1 MKMVP
6 LFFSTVIIIFMFLF
20 QWPKIN
26 INQKKEKAA
35 FITLSLLGWLLINFL
50 FIFPNAPGPTEFIDF
65 MYKPLGRLLE

>member
-1 MKMVP
+1 MRMVP

-35 FITLSLLGWLLINFL
+35 FITLTILGWLLINFL
-50 FIFPNAPGPTEFIDF
+50 FIFPNTPGPTEFIDF